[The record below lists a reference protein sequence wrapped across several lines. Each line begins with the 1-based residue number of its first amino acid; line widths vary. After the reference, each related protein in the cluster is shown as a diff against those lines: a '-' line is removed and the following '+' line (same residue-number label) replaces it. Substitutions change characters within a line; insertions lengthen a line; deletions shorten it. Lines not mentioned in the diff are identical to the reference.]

1 MSTCARSSGA
11 LYLKCEGLNF
21 AGSIKRKAATEM
33 VEAAER
39 DGTLTAGSILVA
51 ASSGN
56 LGVALSMLAASTG
69 YRFLR
74 HRRPLQPGYPAAD
87 GVALGARVHVVT
99 DPHPVTGFLGARLD
113 YVRALAHQRYVWL
126 DIDG

>member
-39 DGTLTAGSILVA
+39 DGTLTAGSILVE

-69 YRFLR
+69 YRFL
-74 HRRPLQPGYPAAD
+74 
-87 GVALGARVHVVT
+87 VALGARVHVVT
-99 DPHPVTGFLGARLD
+99 DQHPVTGFLGARLD

-126 DIDG
+126 DIGG